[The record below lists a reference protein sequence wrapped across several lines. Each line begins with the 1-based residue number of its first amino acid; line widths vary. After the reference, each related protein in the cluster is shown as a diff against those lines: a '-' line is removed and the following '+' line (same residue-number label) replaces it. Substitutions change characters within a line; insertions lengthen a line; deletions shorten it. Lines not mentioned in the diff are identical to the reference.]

1 MVTSRT
7 SIKSLLSVAALA
19 ALSLLAGCGG
29 GGAVTPSCADNN
41 SCPVVVPPT
50 PPLVINPTALNAYAG
65 TPVVV
70 TISSGVGP
78 FQVFTSDAT
87 VLPVTQVVSG
97 ASITLVPNAV
107 NADQVVSLTV
117 RDAAGQSAVI
127 AVTVKPSPLL
137 GSLTITPTSNT
148 TCAGV
153 GASVIDKAAICS
165 GESGLAALTIS
176 SNATSILPNRQV
188 RFDVVQGGYNFVI
201 NQAGTVVAK
210 TITVLTDQ
218 NGRANAVIRTDAA
231 VASQVGLLR
240 ATDVVSGNRVDA
252 SFTIVQAING
262 TGVLSLV
269 PEKWTVTGNFND
281 ECAAAGV
288 DYLIYGGLAP
298 YTVTNTLPAQITLFA
313 NGISSATS
321 VVVPQAGGRFT
332 AFANYSSPCTG
343 YDASFVITD
352 ATGRN
357 VTGSYSG
364 KPGAAARAAT
374 EISPTAITVTAP
386 LGPITSA
393 PGVTPVTRGPP
404 GPCSGSFIY
413 TAAGGFT
420 PLSWSLSV
428 PPSIAVL
435 AQNSNNGVLVTIVGG
450 FNVPDVITITAIDR
464 SGKLVK
470 ATLTCG
476 APSAT

>member
-1 MVTSRT
+1 MSTFRT

-19 ALSLLAGCGG
+19 TLSLLAGCGG
-29 GGAVTPSCADNN
+29 GGAVTPSCLDNN

-65 TPVVV
+65 SPVVV

-188 RFDVVQGGYNFVI
+188 RFDVVQGAYNFVI
-201 NQAGTVVAK
+201 DLAGTVVAK
-210 TITVLTDQ
+210 TVTVVTDQ
-218 NGRANAVIRTDAA
+218 NGRANVVIRTDAA
-231 VASQVGLLR
+231 AASQVALIR

-252 SFTIVQAING
+252 SFTIVQAVNG
-262 TGVLSLV
+262 VGVLSVV
-269 PEKWTVTGNFND
+269 PPNWTVTGNFVD
-281 ECAAAGV
+281 ECAPSAN
-288 DYLIYGGLAP
+288 DYVIYGGSGP
-298 YTVTNTLPAQITLFA
+298 YTVSNTLPANITLVA
-313 NGISSATS
+313 NGVSSSTS
-321 VVVPQAGGRFT
+321 VIVPQAGGRFT
-332 AFANYSSPCTG
+332 AIAGYMSPCVG
-343 YDASFVITD
+343 FEARFIITD
-352 ATGRN
+352 ATGRA
-357 VTGSYSG
+357 VTATYTA
-364 KPGAAARAAT
+364 KPGTKPRAAT
-374 EISPTAITVTAP
+374 KISPAAITVTARD
-386 LGPITSA
+386 GA
-393 PGVTPVTRGPP
+393 
-404 GPCSGSFIY
+404 CSGSYQY
-413 TAAGGFT
+413 TSASGFA
-420 PLSWSLSV
+420 PVSWSLSV
-428 PPSIAVL
+428 PADVAVIT
-435 AQNSNNGVLVTIVGG
+435 QNGLVTIRQG
-450 FNVPDVITITAIDR
+450 FKPPDVITITAIDR
-464 SGKLVK
+464 EGNLVS
-470 ATLTCG
+470 ATLTCAA
-476 APSAT
+476 APAAP

>member
-29 GGAVTPSCADNN
+29 GGAVTPSCADSN
-41 SCPVVVPPT
+41 SCPVAA
-50 PPLVINPTALNAYAG
+50 PPLVINPVALNAYAG
-65 TPVVV
+65 TPVVI

-117 RDAAGQSAVI
+117 RDAAGQSSVV

-137 GSLTITPTSNT
+137 RWNQ
-148 TCAGV
+148 TCAGI

-165 GESGLAALTIS
+165 GESGMAALTIS

-201 NQAGTVVAK
+201 DQAGTVVAK

-218 NGRANAVIRTDAA
+218 NGRANAVIRTDPAA
-231 VASQVGLLR
+231 ASQVGLLR

-269 PEKWTVTGNFND
+269 PESWTVTGYFND
-281 ECAAAGV
+281 ECAPSGV

-313 NGISSATS
+313 NGVSSAAS
-321 VVVPQAGGRFT
+321 VIVPQAGGRFR
-332 AFANYSSPCTG
+332 AFANYLSPCSG
-343 YDASFVITD
+343 YEASFVVTD

-357 VTGSYSG
+357 VTAKYLG
-364 KPGAAARAAT
+364 KPGSQARAAT
-374 EISPTAITVTAP
+374 EISPVSITVTAP

-404 GPCSGSFIY
+404 GPCSGSFIF
-413 TAAGGFT
+413 TATSGFT
-420 PLSWSLSV
+420 ALSWSLSV
-428 PPSIAVL
+428 PASIATIDL
-435 AQNSNNGVLVTIVGG
+435 NNNNGVVVSIVGAG
-450 FNVPDVITITAIDR
+450 FKVPDVITITAIDR

-470 ATLTCG
+470 ATLSCA
-476 APSAT
+476 APA

>member
-41 SCPVVVPPT
+41 SCPVVVVT
-50 PPLVINPTALNAYAG
+50 PPLVINPVALNAYAG
-65 TPVVV
+65 TPVVI

-117 RDAAGQSAVI
+117 RDAAGQSSVV

-201 NQAGTVVAK
+201 DQAGTVVAK

-218 NGRANAVIRTDAA
+218 NGRANAVIRTDPAA
-231 VASQVGLLR
+231 ASQVGLLR

-269 PEKWTVTGNFND
+269 PESWTVTGYFND
-281 ECAAAGV
+281 ECAPSGV

-313 NGISSATS
+313 NGVSSAAS
-321 VVVPQAGGRFT
+321 VIVPQAGGRFR
-332 AFANYSSPCTG
+332 AFANYLSPCSG
-343 YDASFVITD
+343 YEASFVVTD

-357 VTGSYSG
+357 VTAKYLG
-364 KPGAAARAAT
+364 KPGTQARAAT
-374 EISPTAITVTAP
+374 EISPVSITVTAP
-386 LGPITSA
+386 KGPNLG
-393 PGVTPVTRGPP
+393 GTPPVYGPP
-404 GPCSGSFIY
+404 GPCSGSFIF
-413 TAAGGFT
+413 TATSGFT
-420 PLSWSLSV
+420 ALSWSLSV
-428 PPSIAVL
+428 PASIATIDL
-435 AQNSNNGVLVTIVGG
+435 NNNNGVVVSIVGAG
-450 FNVPDVITITAIDR
+450 FKVPDVITITAIDR

-470 ATLTCG
+470 ATLSCA
-476 APSAT
+476 APA